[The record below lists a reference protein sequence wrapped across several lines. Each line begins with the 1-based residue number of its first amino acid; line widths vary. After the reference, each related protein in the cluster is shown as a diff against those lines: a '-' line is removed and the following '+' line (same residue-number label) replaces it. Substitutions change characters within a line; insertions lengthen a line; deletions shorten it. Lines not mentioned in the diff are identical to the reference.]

1 MRGTRQSPSRL
12 KTETGSPS
20 SRTGSLKLRTLRRSS
35 LGWNACGKSWTRPT
49 PYLQI
54 GSLMLYSTDSQ
65 TGPKIRVAQA
75 SQTTSHLSPSISRL
89 RHDCPCAR
97 QVAISAIGN
106 LLVWEKILAEKFLIY
121 LSLLGKASLGCLPL
135 TIVKSR
141 SRVFAVVLVADQ
153 RAAPA
158 G

>member
-49 PYLQI
+49 LYLQI

-65 TGPKIRVAQA
+65 TGPKIRVA
-75 SQTTSHLSPSISRL
+75 SQTTSPLSPSISRL
-89 RHDCPCAR
+89 RHDCSCAL

-106 LLVWEKILAEKFLIY
+106 LLVGEKILAEKFLIY
-121 LSLLGKASLGCLPL
+121 LSLLGKASLGYLPL
-135 TIVKSR
+135 TAMLYPVE
-141 SRVFAVVLVADQ
+141 
-153 RAAPA
+153 
-158 G
+158 